1 MLRGQAPM
9 SARTAEQ
16 REPEKGRTAWYS
28 LDVLA
33 AETALQSSPHGLDRE
48 EAVRRLR
55 SYGPNR
61 LEEAPALNTLVIIL
75 DQFRSPLIYILL
87 FAALITVLLREFI
100 DAAVISAALALNAVI
115 GFFQERRAE
124 HAVRALM
131 RLVTPKARVIREGRE
146 WEIESSELVPGD
158 VVFLESGN
166 KVPADLR
173 LFSTTAL
180 AIDESLLTGE
190 SLPVSKDAT
199 PVDARASLADRTSI
213 AYMGTVVTS
222 GRGRG
227 FVVATGRS
235 TELGAIAEDVR
246 REERVA
252 TPMQE
257 RMSRFARFIG
267 VAVLFSAT
275 LAFVIGLV
283 MGNDVSD
290 MFLIAVALA
299 VSAIPEGLPVVFTIA
314 LAIGVRRMAQR
325 NAIIRRLTAAE
336 TLGSTT
342 VIGSDKTGT
351 LTENRMTVENIWAA
365 GKFHALGQGKQFG
378 GERNSRV
385 GEEGRPGPA
394 ALHLTLLTGVLTNEA
409 EVYETDGGYEIQ
421 GDPTEAALLIA
432 AEKAGMDTEEARATY
447 RAYTEIPFEPE
458 RQFSASFREL
468 DGQKYVFVK
477 GAPER
482 ILEMCEL
489 MLGESTDEPLDAAQV
504 RGAASQLA
512 GKGLRV
518 LAMAYRRLQ
527 TPFDESGE
535 LPPLESLTFLG
546 MQGMMDPPRE
556 GVAEA
561 IEGCRK
567 AGMRVLMITGD
578 HPETA
583 LAIGTSL
590 KIASCGDRVISGRD
604 LDEIGDGELET
615 AVSEVSI
622 FARVSPEN
630 KLRIVRALRRRG
642 EVVAI
647 TGDGVNDAP
656 ALKAADIGIAM
667 GKSGTDVAREAAD
680 MVLADDNFLSIY
692 AAVEEGRITFDNLRK
707 VTFFLVSTGAA
718 EIFLILSALF
728 LQWPLPLLPAQIL
741 WLNLV
746 TNGLQDVAL
755 AFEPGERGV
764 LQRPPRSKREGIIS
778 ALLWERTAVTG
789 VVMGTGVLLLFRWV
803 LDSGA
808 SLQEAQTVA
817 LTTMVLFQTFHIGNS
832 RSEYLSAFRKS
843 PFSNP
848 FLFVA
853 AAVAL
858 AVHIG
863 ALYFPPTQYVLRVE
877 PIALEEWLLIIGVA
891 STIIVAVELHKLLRK
906 GTASLGGKALGEA
919 AV

>member
-1 MLRGQAPM
+1 MDEPGRPAESVPR
-9 SARTAEQ
+9 RTAINANA
-16 REPEKGRTAWYS
+16 EPPSDRDLSWHN
-28 LDVLA
+28 LDISVV
-33 AETALQSSPHGLDRE
+33 ESELQTSQHGLSTD
-48 EAVRRLR
+48 EAARRLEA
-55 SYGPNR
+55 YGPNR
-61 LEEAPALNTLVIIL
+61 LEEVAPPSSLAILLN
-75 DQFRSPLIYILL
+75 QFRSPLIYILL
-87 FAALITVLLREFI
+87 FAALVTIALQEFI
-100 DAAVISAALALNAVI
+100 DASVIASALLLNAVI
-115 GFFQERRAE
+115 GFLQERRAE

-131 RLVTPKARVIREGRE
+131 QLVTPKARVIRAGRE
-146 WEIESSELVPGD
+146 WEIESHELVPGD
-158 VVFLESGN
+158 VAFLESGSR
-166 KVPADLR
+166 VPADLR
-173 LFSTTAL
+173 FFSATAL
-180 AIDESLLTGE
+180 TIDESLLTGE
-190 SLPVSKDAT
+190 SVPVSKAVP
-199 PVDARASLADRTSI
+199 PVDARANLADRTSM
-213 AYMGTVVTS
+213 AFMGSVVTT

-227 FVVATGRS
+227 FVVATGRN
-235 TELGAIAEDVR
+235 TELGAIAEEVR
-246 REERVA
+246 REERA
-252 TPMQE
+252 STPLQE

-267 VAVLFSAT
+267 VTVLLSAA
-275 LAFVIGLV
+275 LAFSIGLV
-283 MGNDVSD
+283 MGEDTSD
-290 MFLIAVALA
+290 MFLIGVALA

-325 NAIIRRLTAAE
+325 NAIVRRLTAAE

-365 GKFHALGQGKQFG
+365 GQFNPVTQGAPLKA
-378 GERNSRV
+378 ERK
-385 GEEGRPGPA
+385 PGTVDDELA
-394 ALHLTLLTGVLTNEA
+394 ALDALYLTLLTGVLNNEA
-409 EVYETDGGYEIQ
+409 EVYEADGGYEIQ

-432 AEKAGMDTEEARATY
+432 AENAGIDTEEAREKY
-447 RAYTEIPFEPE
+447 RAYSEIPFEPE

-468 DGQKYVFVK
+468 DGRRYAFVK

-482 ILEMCEL
+482 ILEMCNSIRRE
-489 MLGESTDEPLDAAQV
+489 GGDETLDVQAV
-504 RGAASQLA
+504 RDAASQLA

-518 LAMAYRRLQ
+518 LAMAYRGLDAPAGDADDLARLN
-527 TPFDESGE
+527 G
-535 LPPLESLTFLG
+535 LTFAG
-546 MQGMMDPPRE
+546 MQGMMDPPRA
-556 GVAEA
+556 GVREA
-561 IEGCRK
+561 IEGCRR

-583 LAIGTSL
+583 LAIGSDL
-590 KIASCGDRVISGRD
+590 RIASRDARVLSGRELDD
-604 LDEIGDGELET
+604 LDDANLED
-615 AVSEVSI
+615 ALAGVSI

-630 KLRIVRALRRRG
+630 KLRIVRALRQRG
-642 EVVAI
+642 EVVAV

-667 GKSGTDVAREAAD
+667 GRSGTDVAREAAD

-707 VTFFLVSTGAA
+707 ATFFLISTGAA
-718 EIFLILSALF
+718 EIFLILSAL
-728 LQWPLPLLPAQIL
+728 LLRWPLPLLPAQIL

-789 VVMGTGVLLLFRWV
+789 VVMGLGTLLLFRWA
-803 LDSGA
+803 LDSDS
-808 SLQEAQTVA
+808 SLREAQTVA

-843 PFSNP
+843 PFSNR

-877 PIALEEWLLIIGVA
+877 PIALDEWPRIVAVA
-891 STIIVAVELHKLLRK
+891 STILLAIELHKLLR
-906 GTASLGGKALGEA
+906 GGGLRLPTD
-919 AV
+919 